1 MSENTKIKQTPA
13 KGQGTGRRKL
23 WLVVAALLLIVVLA
37 VAWYFLRFEFRKN
50 YQGFLVA
57 PDGMHEQTELTALT
71 DDAPSVAAPFQ
82 LYAENDNLKLY
93 ADTETAT
100 VAIYDKRNGETVYS
114 NPIDADSDKT
124 ANKTNKNYLKSQ
136 FLLDYYN
143 AGLTTSTY
151 DSYSMSVSLGN
162 VTAAGIENGIAFTY
176 EVGVDAIQY
185 LTPYYLPEERY
196 NELYEQLDAQAQKSA
211 GIVYEKRE
219 DGYYISELG
228 EGRTRE
234 IARLSKSFTELGV
247 TKAEYLEML
256 EHAGREMAEVLG
268 FTVVLEWQLGDDY
281 VEATIPAGS
290 IQERGGGKVYR
301 VQLLPYMAAAGLDE
315 TGYMVVPNGSGSLI
329 NFNNGK
335 STASVYSQYVYEM
348 DKIDNTYTR
357 KQTLQS
363 VRLPLWGVMRE
374 ESGVLATIED
384 GSALASINADVSG
397 RSNSYNNAF
406 AMFTLRGAEL
416 LAMFGAGDNAEMP
429 IVEDN
434 YYAQDLTVRY
444 TMLTAENKGYSG
456 LANYYRQRLLDEN
469 VLTIKSEGG
478 DIPFYYD
485 IIGGVKE
492 TTHFLGIQY
501 LHVNPMTTFE
511 EAEEIAQRLNKAGV
525 KHQVMNFQ
533 GWMNGGYY
541 HDVVNKVSILRQ
553 LGGKNALEELNSA
566 MARLGG
572 ELYADVAFQQVTEI
586 SKRYNVA
593 QETSRYYGAG
603 YAASYGVLNPAN
615 LRITSSLGYT
625 ENVYNL
631 LSPKYLDYYVTH
643 FLDATENLSVS
654 GISLRDLGNELH
666 ADKRRTEVIN
676 REEALM
682 VVKAELDKIAGS
694 GKNVMVSAANMYAFK
709 GAKHIVDAP
718 LTATEY
724 VIVDDTIPLYE
735 MIVHGCVDYA
745 GQTMNMASTDD
756 KQKDLLHMVEYGASP
771 RYVFTA
777 KEASEM
783 KETAL
788 GRLYATSVD
797 NWLDEASENYAFVNG
812 ALSAVSDAQMVE
824 HVKLSDTLARVTYS
838 NGVTIYI
845 NYSSEDAQADGI
857 TIPARAYQL
866 AGGAKE

>member
-1 MSENTKIKQTPA
+1 
-13 KGQGTGRRKL
+13 
-23 WLVVAALLLIVVLA
+23 
-37 VAWYFLRFEFRKN
+37 
-50 YQGFLVA
+50 
-57 PDGMHEQTELTALT
+57 
-71 DDAPSVAAPFQ
+71 
-82 LYAENDNLKLY
+82 
-93 ADTETAT
+93 
-100 VAIYDKRNGETVYS
+100 
-114 NPIDADSDKT
+114 
-124 ANKTNKNYLKSQ
+124 
-136 FLLDYYN
+136 
-143 AGLTTSTY
+143 
-151 DSYSMSVSLGN
+151 
-162 VTAAGIENGIAFTY
+162 
-176 EVGVDAIQY
+176 
-185 LTPYYLPEERY
+185 
-196 NELYEQLDAQAQKSA
+196 
-211 GIVYEKRE
+211 
-219 DGYYISELG
+219 
-228 EGRTRE
+228 
-234 IARLSKSFTELGV
+234 
-247 TKAEYLEML
+247 
-256 EHAGREMAEVLG
+256 
-268 FTVVLEWQLGDDY
+268 
-281 VEATIPAGS
+281 
-290 IQERGGGKVYR
+290 
-301 VQLLPYMAAAGLDE
+301 
-315 TGYMVVPNGSGSLI
+315 
-329 NFNNGK
+329 
-335 STASVYSQYVYEM
+335 
-348 DKIDNTYTR
+348 
-357 KQTLQS
+357 
-363 VRLPLWGVMRE
+363 
-374 ESGVLATIED
+374 
-384 GSALASINADVSG
+384 
-397 RSNSYNNAF
+397 
-406 AMFTLRGAEL
+406 
-416 LAMFGAGDNAEMP
+416 
-429 IVEDN
+429 
-434 YYAQDLTVRY
+434 
-444 TMLTAENKGYSG
+444 MLT
-456 LANYYRQRLLDEN
+456 L
-469 VLTIKSEGG
+469 KSEGG

-501 LHVNPMTTFE
+501 LRVNPMTTFE

-553 LGGKNALEELNSA
+553 LGGKDALEKLNSA

-615 LRITSSLGYT
+615 LRITSSLNYT
-625 ENVYNL
+625 ENIYNL

-682 VVKAELDKIAGS
+682 VVEAELDKIANS

-709 GAKHIVDAP
+709 SADHIIDAP
-718 LTATEY
+718 MTATEY

-788 GRLYATSVD
+788 GRLYATNVD
-797 NWLDEASENYAFVNG
+797 NWLDEASENYRFVNE

-824 HVKLSDTLARVTYS
+824 HVKLSDTLVRVTYS
-838 NGVTIYI
+838 NDVTIYI
-845 NYSSEDAQADGI
+845 NYSTEDAQADGL